1 MWAGG
6 ETLNRRGIIVNDSDY
21 LARRAAQ
28 ERKAAAQ
35 ALSAAAR
42 EAHLKLAEEYE
53 REMGSSDVS
62 GEAQA

>member
-1 MWAGG
+1 M
-6 ETLNRRGIIVNDSDY
+6 NDSDY